1 MELRAM
7 SSRAGSVLAAM
18 NDSIEVGSTADK
30 RKFIG
35 FVILLLLCAG
45 VVRLLLAEQYAGFRS
60 DQSLFVQWMGSV
72 REYGLGGAFAANGNI
87 NYPPLFL
94 WIMGLYG
101 DLLAALG
108 ISTYAGAISFKFL
121 LILIDLAAILLAVKL
136 TESMSNYNWRSF
148 VLVLFA
154 LNPALMT
161 DSAVW
166 GQVDMLHSMLM
177 LLAVVL
183 LSNRPFMSGIIF
195 ALALLTK
202 FQAITILPVIGIWL
216 LIVLLRERKFR
227 PLLMWI
233 TGFVCP
239 WIVTLSYFGAAGSLG
254 EMISQAYTDA
264 VGFYTSATMNAMNI
278 WFYIIGIDPGTNDTQ
293 IMAAGISM
301 RNIGFLLLFIAVI
314 GICGYVYRSREEST
328 TVLLKASAALSLA
341 FFMLPTE
348 IHERYS
354 IPALVFTILVLLKDK
369 QWTLPAGLL
378 TLTVLMNLIIVL
390 DNRVTAGTGVWIAI
404 VNVFVLLWMFRS
416 LWVGARRVI
425 VQAQVSKAGEG

>member
-1 MELRAM
+1 MQSNMQALDPIKACSCSGWGRFGNTGWA
-7 SSRAGSVLAAM
+7 VL
-18 NDSIEVGSTADK
+18 
-30 RKFIG
+30 
-35 FVILLLLCAG
+35 
-45 VVRLLLAEQYAGFRS
+45 
-60 DQSLFVQWMGSV
+60 SLQMAI
-72 REYGLGGAFAANGNI
+72 Y

-177 LLAVVL
+177 LLTVVL

-216 LIVLLRERKFR
+216 LIVLRRERKIPSSSDVDNR
-227 PLLMWI
+227 L
-233 TGFVCP
+233 C
-239 WIVTLSYFGAAGSLG
+239 
-254 EMISQAYTDA
+254 
-264 VGFYTSATMNAMNI
+264 
-278 WFYIIGIDPGTNDTQ
+278 
-293 IMAAGISM
+293 
-301 RNIGFLLLFIAVI
+301 
-314 GICGYVYRSREEST
+314 
-328 TVLLKASAALSLA
+328 LSLDCDA
-341 FFMLPTE
+341 
-348 IHERYS
+348 
-354 IPALVFTILVLLKDK
+354 
-369 QWTLPAGLL
+369 
-378 TLTVLMNLIIVL
+378 
-390 DNRVTAGTGVWIAI
+390 
-404 VNVFVLLWMFRS
+404 
-416 LWVGARRVI
+416 
-425 VQAQVSKAGEG
+425 

>member
-1 MELRAM
+1 
-7 SSRAGSVLAAM
+7 
-18 NDSIEVGSTADK
+18 
-30 RKFIG
+30 
-35 FVILLLLCAG
+35 
-45 VVRLLLAEQYAGFRS
+45 
-60 DQSLFVQWMGSV
+60 
-72 REYGLGGAFAANGNI
+72 
-87 NYPPLFL
+87 
-94 WIMGLYG
+94 
-101 DLLAALG
+101 
-108 ISTYAGAISFKFL
+108 
-121 LILIDLAAILLAVKL
+121 
-136 TESMSNYNWRSF
+136 
-148 VLVLFA
+148 
-154 LNPALMT
+154 
-161 DSAVW
+161 
-166 GQVDMLHSMLM
+166 MLHSMLM

-202 FQAITILPVIGIWL
+202 FQAITVLPVIGIWL

-254 EMISQAYTDA
+254 KMISQAYTDA

-278 WFYIIGIDPGTNDTQ
+278 WFYIIGIDPGTSDTQ

-314 GICGYVYRSREEST
+314 GICSYVYRSREEST

-369 QWTLPAGLL
+369 RWTLPAGLL

-404 VNVFVLLWMFRS
+404 VNVFVMLWMFRS

-425 VQAQVSKAGEG
+425 VQAQDVSKAGEV